1 MNKVFTSEVH
11 RPHQLETQTLNPTL
25 NFIPP
30 PGLTY
35 THPRSQPRPRPHP
48 RQDDLFGSVALA
60 PYLEGGA
67 ESGQLVD
74 APLMRAEGQLGGVV
88 SFSWRLVRSSELIDL
103 WEPSLMDT
111 TA

>member
-1 MNKVFTSEVH
+1 MRCAGRIK
-11 RPHQLETQTLNPTL
+11 LEPQALNHTPRS
-25 NFIPP
+25 IPP
-30 PGLTY
+30 PGPHLPCI
-35 THPRSQPRPRPHP
+35 HPRSQPRPRPHP

-74 APLMRAEGQLGGVV
+74 VPLMRAEGQLGGVL
-88 SFSWRLVRSSELIDL
+88 SCSWRLVRSSELIDL

-111 TA
+111 AAA

>member
-1 MNKVFTSEVH
+1 MRCTGRIKLEPQSPQ
-11 RPHQLETQTLNPTL
+11 PHAPCLTPRHPTPWPSQWL
-25 NFIPP
+25 
-30 PGLTY
+30 
-35 THPRSQPRPRPHP
+35 HPRSQPRPRPLP

-74 APLMRAEGQLGGVV
+74 VPLMRAEGQLGGVL
-88 SFSWRLVRSSELIDL
+88 SCSWRLVRSSELIDL

-111 TA
+111 TAS